1 MKKRIRS
8 NCSKFLIAIG
18 LGLLF
23 SFNQVDAKEIYFT
36 NSKGVSMTEEEYQFI
51 GEFYKEGFQNHIT
64 QELYD
69 NIIDNDLMNRELNK
83 KSVVV
88 QDNPFTRGSYH
99 TTSYKQLSI
108 ATSCNTS
115 NCLVL
120 ITLDW
125 LANPT
130 VRSYDVIGALFHNVT
145 RQSTPVTYYTDSI
158 SSNATGTYKY
168 ASDGVGASLKLGTGS
183 SIYVTQQFYVS
194 RGGTVF
200 GSYQHATSAITLN
213 ESRNYNFHINGY
225 GSVFQFGTK
234 GLEVYD
240 GMTGVDIAV

>member
-51 GEFYKEGFQNHIT
+51 GELYKEGFQNHIT

-88 QDNPFTRGSYH
+88 QDNPFARGSYH

-108 ATSCNTS
+108 TSSCNSS
-115 NCLVL
+115 NCL
-120 ITLDW
+120 IMIDLDW

-130 VRSYDVIGALFHNVT
+130 VRSYDVMGALFHNVT
-145 RQSTPVTYYTDSI
+145 RQSTPVTTYVDSI
-158 SSNATGTYKY
+158 SGNNTGTYKY
-168 ASDGVGASLKLGTGS
+168 GSDGFGASFKLGTGS
-183 SIYVTQQFYVS
+183 NIFVTQQFYVS

-200 GSYQHATSAITLN
+200 GSYQHATKAITLN
-213 ESRNYNFHINGY
+213 ESRNYNFHISGF
-225 GSVFQFGTK
+225 GSVFQFGSVGVDT
-234 GLEVYD
+234 YD
-240 GMTGVDIAV
+240 GMAGVDIAV

>member
-1 MKKRIRS
+1 M
-8 NCSKFLIAIG
+8 FAIA
-18 LGLLF
+18 LGILF

-51 GEFYKEGFQNHIT
+51 GELYKEGFQNHIT

-69 NIIDNDLMNRELNK
+69 NIIDNNLMERELNK
-83 KSVVV
+83 KTVIH

-99 TTSYKQLSI
+99 TTSYKQLAI
-108 ATSCNTS
+108 TSSCDST
-115 NCLVL
+115 NCLIVIGL
-120 ITLDW
+120 NW
-125 LANPT
+125 LANPS

-145 RQSTPVTYYTDSI
+145 RQSTPVTTYVDSL
-158 SSNATGTYKY
+158 SYNNTGTYKY

-183 SIYVTQQFYVS
+183 NILVTQQFYVS

-200 GSYQHATSAITLN
+200 GSYQHATSPITLN
-213 ESRNYNFHINGY
+213 ESRNYNFHISGF
-225 GSVFQFGTK
+225 GSVFQFGTA
-234 GLEVYD
+234 GVEAYD

>member
-1 MKKRIRS
+1 
-8 NCSKFLIAIG
+8 
-18 LGLLF
+18 
-23 SFNQVDAKEIYFT
+23 
-36 NSKGVSMTEEEYQFI
+36 MTEEEYQFI
-51 GEFYKEGFQNHIT
+51 GELYKEGFQNHIT

-88 QDNPFTRGSYH
+88 QDNPFARGSYH
-99 TTSYKQLSI
+99 TTSYKTLAITS
-108 ATSCNTS
+108 SCNST
-115 NCLVL
+115 NCF
-120 ITLDW
+120 IAISLDW
-125 LANPT
+125 LANPA

-168 ASDGVGASLKLGTGS
+168 ASDGVGASFKLGTGTDLY
-183 SIYVTQQFYVS
+183 ITQQFYVS

-213 ESRNYNFHINGY
+213 ESRNYNFHISGF
-225 GSVFQFGTK
+225 GSVFQFGSVGVDT
-234 GLEVYD
+234 YD

>member
-1 MKKRIRS
+1 
-8 NCSKFLIAIG
+8 
-18 LGLLF
+18 
-23 SFNQVDAKEIYFT
+23 
-36 NSKGVSMTEEEYQFI
+36 MTEEEYQFV
-51 GEFYKEGFQNHIT
+51 GELYKEGFQNHIT

-69 NIIDNDLMNRELNK
+69 NVIDNDLMSRELNK
-83 KSVVV
+83 KSVIV
-88 QDNPFTRGSYH
+88 QDNPFARGTYH
-99 TTSYKQLSI
+99 TTSYKSLSI
-108 ATSCNTS
+108 ASSCDS
-115 NCLVL
+115 SSCFIL

-125 LANPT
+125 LANPA

-168 ASDGVGASLKLGTGS
+168 ASDGVGASFKLGTGTDLY
-183 SIYVTQQFYVS
+183 ITQQFYVS

-225 GSVFQFGTK
+225 GNVFQFGTI
-234 GLEVYD
+234 GLDVYD
-240 GMTGVDIAV
+240 GMAGVDIAV